1 MESAIPAL
9 IILTLLILLSLTL
22 AEQILVSHQV
32 AAESWLEME
41 DRQLDRSRTSISI
54 VEADAPNVAQV
65 QVLVR
70 NDGQT
75 KLADFDQWDV
85 ILRVD
90 STADWYDYS
99 SNEWSLE
106 IDEGIELDILNPGE
120 TMTVTLSPDG
130 GVGSDNLVVLT
141 TPNGV
146 SASQV
151 FTN

>member
-1 MESAIPAL
+1 MESAIPAV
-9 IILTLLILLSLTL
+9 IILTLLLVLSMTL

-32 AAESWLEME
+32 AAESWMAME
-41 DRQLDRSRTSISI
+41 ERQLDRSQTRISV
-54 VEADAPNVAQV
+54 VEANAPSGTRV

-85 ILRVD
+85 ILRAD
-90 STADWYDYS
+90 NMADWYAYPSD
-99 SNEWSLE
+99 WMVE

-120 TMTVTLSPDG
+120 TMTVTLDLDS
-130 GVGSDNLVVLT
+130 VGSNNIVVLM

-151 FTN
+151 FTR

>member
-22 AEQILVSHQV
+22 AEQILLSHQV
-32 AAESWLEME
+32 AAESWLVME
-41 DRQLDRSRTSISI
+41 ERQLDRSQTRIS
-54 VEADAPNVAQV
+54 VTDATAPSGAQV
-65 QVLVR
+65 RVLVR

-75 KLADFDQWDV
+75 KLADFDEWDV
-85 ILRVD
+85 ILRAD
-90 STADWYDYS
+90 NTAEWYAYPTDWTV
-99 SNEWSLE
+99 E

-120 TMTVTLSPDG
+120 TMTVTLYPDS
-130 GVGSDNLVVLT
+130 VGSDNLVVLT

-151 FTN
+151 FTH

>member
-1 MESAIPAL
+1 MESAIPAV
-9 IILTLLILLSLTL
+9 IILTLLLVLSMTL

-32 AAESWLEME
+32 AAESWMAME
-41 DRQLDRSRTSISI
+41 ERQLDRSQTRISV
-54 VEADAPNVAQV
+54 VEANAPSGTRV

-85 ILRVD
+85 ILRAD
-90 STADWYDYS
+90 NMADWYAYPSD
-99 SNEWSLE
+99 WMVE

-120 TMTVTLSPDG
+120 TMTVTLDLDS
-130 GVGSDNLVVLT
+130 VGSNNIVVLT

-151 FTN
+151 FTR

>member
-1 MESAIPAL
+1 MESAIPAV
-9 IILTLLILLSLTL
+9 IILTLLLVLSMTL

-32 AAESWLEME
+32 AAESWMAME
-41 DRQLDRSRTSISI
+41 ERQLDRSQTRISV
-54 VEADAPNVAQV
+54 VEANAPSGTRV

-85 ILRVD
+85 ILRAD
-90 STADWYDYS
+90 NMADWYAYPSD
-99 SNEWSLE
+99 WLVE

-120 TMTVTLSPDG
+120 TMTVTLDLDS
-130 GVGSDNLVVLT
+130 VGSNNIVVLM

-151 FTN
+151 FTR